1 VARGNVKHSS
11 PLNAEV
17 KNEWSYTATFS
28 WSEQGK
34 VHLDF
39 YSHTY
44 IGLISKNTPVIV
56 ICLNFHFSVLKT
68 CMQNPSS

>member
-1 VARGNVKHSS
+1 VARGNVKLSS

-39 YSHTY
+39 YRHTY
-44 IGLISKNTPVIV
+44 VGLISKSTPFTV
-56 ICLNFHFSVLKT
+56 ICLNFNFSVLKT
-68 CMQNPSS
+68 YMQNPST

>member
-1 VARGNVKHSS
+1 VARGNFKHSS
-11 PLNAEV
+11 PLNAEM
-17 KNEWSYTATFS
+17 KNEQSYTATFS

-44 IGLISKNTPVIV
+44 IVLIPKNTLFTVM
-56 ICLNFHFSVLKT
+56 S
-68 CMQNPSS
+68 